1 MAKYC
6 PTCGTALA
14 DNAKFCT
21 QCGYTLNEAPEAPAG
36 NSVSMPPPAASQAAY
51 YTPPQPSSY
60 ASPPVR
66 ACPRCGAALDYDA
79 VFCDVCGVS
88 LNGAPQ
94 QVRPAAPKKNKTGLI
109 VALTA
114 VLLAAIGVGIYFL
127 LRDKQPSDQPTGTN
141 ASSLSETTIPSG
153 CPTGSA
159 EETVPPESDPFGNES
174 SMAGIQ
180 IPDGMQRIADAGLN
194 DAAGLWKGQ
203 FLFTALDGYESVP
216 GAPDNIDQ
224 MIEQLKN
231 TPADMELEL
240 ETDRSWGINLEGMM
254 PLDIRSVDMMVK
266 EPKTQEEA
274 SIHLFHGPEQ
284 GLVSVGPITMIEQD
298 ESGLFE
304 IKAVLC
310 KDQAGELLVGNLL
323 LEMAVQGAKVRLTG
337 NFTLYREGGAE
348 PAVPTSEADTEAQ
361 TEAPTQTPTA
371 APTEAPTEPPAE
383 KPTEPASSTEILTE
397 VEEPEELDFLWIY
410 STNDPTVLPDG
421 ATELTEL
428 SEILGAWKVL
438 YVFDGD
444 GDIVRYLGRLYL
456 DAGQNG
462 VLVRVD
468 PAQIDFG
475 QGWLQD
481 PSGDYTLDGK
491 LKNGALMS
499 SSISGNLVI
508 NTFYLHSK
516 WEYGIGE
523 FTVPSGEKA
532 RVYLVR
538 P

>member
-1 MAKYC
+1 
-6 PTCGTALA
+6 
-14 DNAKFCT
+14 
-21 QCGYTLNEAPEAPAG
+21 
-36 NSVSMPPPAASQAAY
+36 
-51 YTPPQPSSY
+51 
-60 ASPPVR
+60 
-66 ACPRCGAALDYDA
+66 
-79 VFCDVCGVS
+79 
-88 LNGAPQ
+88 
-94 QVRPAAPKKNKTGLI
+94 
-109 VALTA
+109 
-114 VLLAAIGVGIYFL
+114 
-127 LRDKQPSDQPTGTN
+127 
-141 ASSLSETTIPSG
+141 
-153 CPTGSA
+153 
-159 EETVPPESDPFGNES
+159 
-174 SMAGIQ
+174 
-180 IPDGMQRIADAGLN
+180 
-194 DAAGLWKGQ
+194 
-203 FLFTALDGYESVP
+203 
-216 GAPDNIDQ
+216 
-224 MIEQLKN
+224 
-231 TPADMELEL
+231 
-240 ETDRSWGINLEGMM
+240 
-254 PLDIRSVDMMVK
+254 
-266 EPKTQEEA
+266 
-274 SIHLFHGPEQ
+274 
-284 GLVSVGPITMIEQD
+284 MIEQD

-481 PSGDYTLDGK
+481 TSGDYTLDGK